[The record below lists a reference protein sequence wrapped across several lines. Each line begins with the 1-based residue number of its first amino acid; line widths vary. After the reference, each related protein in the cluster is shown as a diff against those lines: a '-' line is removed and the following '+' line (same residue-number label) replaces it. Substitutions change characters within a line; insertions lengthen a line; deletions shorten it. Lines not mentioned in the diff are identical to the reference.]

1 MKCHESRIK
10 IKPILNISSEK
21 ERKRGKEG
29 RKEAERKREGERE
42 RERERERENPTQL
55 VERDLWTESL
65 AQGASNLPSLVLQQT
80 WEWNQME

>member
-1 MKCHESRIK
+1 VRKK
-10 IKPILNISSEK
+10 EK
-21 ERKRGKEG
+21 EERKEG
-29 RKEAERKREGERE
+29 KKQRERE
-42 RERERERENPTQL
+42 RGRERERERENPAQL